1 MVRKVNK
8 RYKGLVLAALMGISL
23 FTGGCGKSDGDGTDT
38 VGEETT
44 SEVSSEEATSEF
56 DESSVV
62 NTMTKKYK
70 RGRADGNTYKN
81 EFFSIGCVLDDQW
94 KIYSDAEI
102 DEINQFQEGAATDEN
117 VAAVLEQSYL
127 LDMAAARYDGNAN
140 ISIIVQNKGNVRITE
155 DEFTKSGLGTAT
167 SVMEQSGYTDT
178 DAEIGKVN
186 FCGRERTVINI
197 KAKTQDKDVYEKQLS
212 MINGS
217 YVIVITFRA
226 FDEKDLDAA
235 VKAFSILK

>member
-1 MVRKVNK
+1 MNLYYSDENGYLTDGIRELMEK
-8 RYKGLVLAALMGISL
+8 AALKAAELEFGAELRAAGI
-23 FTGGCGKSDGDGTDT
+23 DP
-38 VGEETT
+38 
-44 SEVSSEEATSEF
+44 A
-56 DESSVV
+56 
-62 NTMTKKYK
+62 
-70 RGRADGNTYKN
+70 
-81 EFFSIGCVLDDQW
+81 
-94 KIYSDAEI
+94 
-102 DEINQFQEGAATDEN
+102 
-117 VAAVLEQSYL
+117 
-127 LDMAAARYDGNAN
+127 
-140 ISIIVQNKGNVRITE
+140 
-155 DEFTKSGLGTAT
+155 
-167 SVMEQSGYTDT
+167 DT